1 MFIKALQQGAKT
13 DEEYREKLRAR
24 IRIDFFMCGV
34 GLLTI
39 AVAIVMMLRGG
50 EYEEGFLCGVFMG
63 TGAAVIIFAV
73 KEILKAKKLLKNE
86 KLLREER
93 LKVSDERNKMI
104 NEKTS
109 YWAGM
114 IVMGVCY
121 AVLLISGFF
130 NFAVFWTA
138 WGVLMLYFLVTVIV
152 KKYYEKK
159 L

>member
-1 MFIKALQQGAKT
+1 MFIKALRQGAKT
-13 DEEYREKLRAR
+13 DEEYREKLKGR
-24 IRIDFFMCGV
+24 IRIDIFMCGV
-34 GLLTI
+34 GVLTI

-50 EYEEGFLCGVFMG
+50 EYQEGFLCGVFTG
-63 TGAAVIIFAV
+63 TGVAVLIFAV
-73 KEILKAKKLLKNE
+73 KEIFKSKKLLENE

-93 LKVSDERNKMI
+93 LKISDERNKMI
-104 NEKTS
+104 VEKTS
-109 YWAGM
+109 YWTGL

-121 AVLLISGFF
+121 VVLLISGFF

-138 WGVLMLYFLVTVIV
+138 WGILMLYFLVTVIV